1 MRDRR
6 VGRRNMRFRNISQY
20 FGQPPALGRLDELPH
35 VASQRPTYREIS
47 HLNRTCLSKKSQD
60 TDLSG
65 IAYGFDSHHPL
76 HSQATPGKP
85 RQQRRQ
91 DPDHMGDF
99 MAASTSGR
107 LVSLPW
113 VAVLCPSIRT
123 HSRTCLG
130 PENPSANQR
139 LRALPSTRRNAVRSP
154 TGLDLR
160 CPTEAICGIEF
171 PGADVRQIQQSR
183 RELS

>member
-1 MRDRR
+1 
-6 VGRRNMRFRNISQY
+6 MRFRNISQY

-91 DPDHMGDF
+91 DPDHMGECHSF
-99 MAASTSGR
+99 KPP
-107 LVSLPW
+107 VS
-113 VAVLCPSIRT
+113 
-123 HSRTCLG
+123 
-130 PENPSANQR
+130 
-139 LRALPSTRRNAVRSP
+139 
-154 TGLDLR
+154 
-160 CPTEAICGIEF
+160 
-171 PGADVRQIQQSR
+171 ADVRIT
-183 RELS
+183 